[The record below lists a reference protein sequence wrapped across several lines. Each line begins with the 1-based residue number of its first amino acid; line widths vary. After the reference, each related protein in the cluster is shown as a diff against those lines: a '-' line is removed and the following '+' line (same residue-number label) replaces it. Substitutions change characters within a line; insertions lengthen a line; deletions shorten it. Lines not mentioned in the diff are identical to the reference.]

1 MEEVVVDASVV
12 VKWFVEEEFEKE
24 ALMLRDAYV
33 ERAIRLS
40 SPALMPLEVMNSL
53 EAANNNEQ
61 FLTEATKSLT
71 QYGIRLFLPIGPYL
85 SDTIKLSARN
95 SVSTY
100 DASYVVLAE
109 RLGCLLYT
117 ADTELIKRLSADD
130 KKYVRPISDFRA

>member
-100 DASYVVLAE
+100 DASYVALAE